1 MIKKS
6 KHSPDKILIHAVGN
20 ETRRDDGIALHA
32 LEFLRVRYPGLTTKS
47 DYQLFLED
55 VLEWNEYDA
64 VWFLD
69 ATYGKDLKTREANNV
84 DLEFDPSVHHMGP
97 DLLASMAKE
106 IYQSNVEVYITEIP
120 GNDFSLGEGLSE
132 FAKSKLE
139 SFCSNL
145 EPYSPI
151 KFE

>member
-6 KHSPDKILIHAVGN
+6 KHSPDRILIHAVGN
-20 ETRRDDGIALHA
+20 ETRRDDGVALHA
-32 LEFLRVRYPGLTTKS
+32 LEFLKTKYPKLDSKS

-55 VLEWNEYDA
+55 VLEWNEYDT

-69 ATYGKDLKTREANNV
+69 ASYGQDLRTREAKKV
-84 DLEFDPSVHHMGP
+84 DLAFDPSVHHMGP

-106 IYQSNVEVYITEIP
+106 IYQSDVEVFITEIP
-120 GNDFSLGEGLSE
+120 GHDFSLGEGLSE
-132 FAKSKLE
+132 FANSKLE
-139 SFCSNL
+139 SFCSDL

-151 KFE
+151 EFK